1 MIKIWDSAKVD
12 RGGGAPIR
20 TIKPQL
26 PDKKPVQVSPMGGEM
41 GCVWEVGGELG
52 GTWEVRGEIGM
63 CVWEVGGEIGVRER
77 G

>member
-1 MIKIWDSAKVD
+1 MIKIWDSAKID

-52 GTWEVRGEIGM
+52 M
-63 CVWEVGGEIGVRER
+63 CVWEVSGEIGVGER